1 MTRANRHYIPGCIWH
16 ITHRCHKKEFLL
28 KFAHD
33 RHRFVSWLREAHKR
47 FGIQIL
53 NYTATSNH
61 VHLLVKDTG
70 DAKSIPSAIQLV
82 AGRTGQ
88 EYNQRKRR
96 KGAFWEDRYH
106 ATAIESG
113 EHLRRCLVYIDLNM
127 VRAGVVRHPAEWE
140 HGGYHE
146 IQGMRRRNTIL
157 ALDALADAAEVDN
170 RKALAKAHREW
181 VEDALASEAFQRNDA
196 WTRSL
201 AVGSPEFV
209 LKTKEMLGARG
220 KSRDL
225 ARVGDSLVLR
235 ECQEIYEAN
244 FTPENRPIAP
254 ENAYLWNSFL

>member
-1 MTRANRHYIPGCIWH
+1 MARANRHFIPDCIWH

-33 RHRFVSWLREAHKR
+33 RHRIVSWLCEARKR

-61 VHLLVKDTG
+61 IHLLVKDAG
-70 DAKSIPSAIQLV
+70 DAKSIPSAVQLV

-127 VRAGVVRHPAEWE
+127 VRAGVVGHPAEWE

-146 IQGMRRRNTIL
+146 IQGKRRRNTIL
-157 ALDALADAAEVDN
+157 ALDHLAEAAEVGSP
-170 RKALAKAHREW
+170 KALATAHREW
-181 VEDALASEAFQRNDA
+181 VEEALASEVHHRDEA
-196 WTRSL
+196 WTKSL
-201 AVGSPEFV
+201 AVGSPAFV
-209 LKTKEMLGARG
+209 LKTQEMLGARG
-220 KSRDL
+220 KGRDI
-225 ARVGDSLVLR
+225 AEAGGSFVLR
-235 ECQEIYEAN
+235 EGQEIYGAN
-244 FTPENRPIAP
+244 FSPENRPIGSN
-254 ENAYLWNSFL
+254 NAYLWNVFP